1 MAQGHRRTL
10 DSGPRSDMRPTTR
23 DVFVRGLGLWDATA
37 IVAGSMI
44 GSGIFIVSA
53 DIARQVGAP
62 GWLLV
67 VWGISAV
74 MTIIGA
80 LSYGELAAM
89 MPHAGGQYVYLREAY
104 GPLAGFLFG
113 WTLFLVI
120 QTGTIAAVSVAFAK
134 FTAVLLPAF
143 DASLHIGPLPVSAQQ
158 CLAIAVIGIL
168 TAANCNGLQTGRW
181 VQNIFT
187 ATKVGALGALVIFGL
202 LFGRNAA
209 AIRANVA
216 NFWGMPPLS
225 LALLPLIG
233 AAMVGALFSSDAWN
247 NITFAAAEV
256 REPARTVPLSLT
268 IGTSVVSVLYLA
280 ANVVYLAALPL
291 AGTASATT
299 AMGRGIQF
307 AASDRVA
314 TAAIGVTLGDAGAI
328 VMAVAIMISTFG
340 CVNGLI
346 LAGARV
352 YYAMAQDG
360 LFFPLAGVLNTR
372 RVPAA
377 ALVLQGIWAALL
389 TLSGT
394 YGDLLD
400 YVIFAA
406 LLFYVLTVGAL
417 FVLRRM
423 QPDVPRPYRAIG
435 FPIVPA
441 AYIGLAALIML
452 DLLIIKPR
460 YSWPGLLI
468 VSSGVPVFYWW
479 RSRGSAAHG

>member
-1 MAQGHRRTL
+1 
-10 DSGPRSDMRPTTR
+10 
-23 DVFVRGLGLWDATA
+23 
-37 IVAGSMI
+37 MI

-67 VWGISAV
+67 VWGVSAF

-89 MPHAGGQYVYLREAY
+89 MPQAGGQYVYLREAY

-120 QTGTIAAVSVAFAK
+120 QAGTIAAVSVAFAK
-134 FTAVLLPAF
+134 FTAALLPAF
-143 DASLHIGPLPVSAQQ
+143 DAVFHVGPLPLSAQQ
-158 CLAIAVIGIL
+158 CMAIVVVTVL
-168 TAANCNGLQTGRW
+168 TAVNCNGLYTGRW
-181 VQNIFT
+181 VQNVFT
-187 ATKVGALGALVIFGL
+187 ATKVGALLALVVFGL
-202 LFGRNAA
+202 LVGRNPV
-209 AIRANVA
+209 AIQTNFANV
-216 NFWGMPPLS
+216 WGTQPFS

-247 NITFAAAEV
+247 NITFTAAEV
-256 REPARTVPLSLT
+256 RDPARTVPLSLM
-268 IGTSVVSVLYLA
+268 IGTSVVSTLYLA
-280 ANVVYLAALPL
+280 ANFVYLAALPL
-291 AGTASATT
+291 VGEAGAATAI
-299 AMGRGIQF
+299 GRGIQF

-314 TAAIGVTLGDAGAI
+314 TAAIEVTVGPSGAV
-328 VMAVAIMISTFG
+328 VMAFAIIISTFG

-360 LFFPLAGVLNTR
+360 LFFPVAGLLNTR

-406 LLFYVLTVGAL
+406 LLFYALTVGAV
-417 FVLRRM
+417 FVLRRT
-423 QPDVPRPYRAIG
+423 QPDMPRPYRAVG
-435 FPIVPA
+435 FPIVPGT
-441 AYIGLAALIML
+441 YIALAALIMVN
-452 DLLIIKPR
+452 LLISKPR

-468 VSSGVPVFYWW
+468 VASGVPVFYWW
-479 RSRGSAAHG
+479 RRRAASRDTRSIDPSA